1 MPRGLGIESGGGA
14 NDDDLNIS
22 TRFDI
27 YVVWPYLLT
36 PISSGRRTF
45 VMPSPTRPGF
55 HPSAPPVRGAVRLR
69 FHRRAR
75 CGPVPAVV
83 PPEGAQGRGIGHG
96 PPRGALDVLHGERR
110 GAGRASGGHGVGSV
124 PRGAAERLLLR
135 AALFLDHISTILA
148 ILRWERVQGFG
159 IALEFYG
166 SHPTHGPFLLRAIGR
181 IVAFFVLPGY
191 VLMLVTGLWM
201 VNMAWPL
208 TTRW

>member
-1 MPRGLGIESGGGA
+1 M
-14 NDDDLNIS
+14 
-22 TRFDI
+22 
-27 YVVWPYLLT
+27 
-36 PISSGRRTF
+36 
-45 VMPSPTRPGF
+45 
-55 HPSAPPVRGAVRLR
+55 
-69 FHRRAR
+69 
-75 CGPVPAVV
+75 
-83 PPEGAQGRGIGHG
+83 
-96 PPRGALDVLHGERR
+96 
-110 GAGRASGGHGVGSV
+110 
-124 PRGAAERLLLR
+124 LLR

-208 TTRW
+208 TTRWIQGATALWALGIAGLVTFLAVLRRQIDSLRPRDLVPPRTAEFR